1 MPLSKFE
8 LKTKR
13 SFSITSYLLLT
24 IKYYKMKKKNF
35 IYGLV
40 MATVLFTA
48 CTDDA
53 DDSNNFANLQ
63 ADIETI
69 TNNLTEVHGVSP
81 TSLIRAKMRP
91 VISLATDSPSI
102 LMEVWWPITEALP
115 KRALGP
121 FQLTMIPTMTI

>member
-13 SFSITSYLLLT
+13 SFGITSYLLLT

-69 TNNLTEVHGVSP
+69 TDNLTDGSWSITNFIDSGQNETGNFTGYGFSFNSDG
-81 TSLIRAKMRP
+81 SLVADNGS
-91 VISLATDSPSI
+91 VTETGTWSLSIDDDSNDDN
-102 LMEVWWPITEALP
+102 
-115 KRALGP
+115 
-121 FQLTMIPTMTI
+121 